1 MTAAGEAR
9 VEAGDN
15 RYSVRIRRD
24 EQGWSVAIL
33 APDGR
38 EASVR
43 ACGDE
48 AEARTYASTV
58 RQHIGWLSE
67 RTFSAYYRLSEG
79 E

>member
-1 MTAAGEAR
+1 VTASGEAT
-9 VEAGDN
+9 VETGDN
-15 RYSVRIRRD
+15 RYSVQMRRD
-24 EQGWSVAIL
+24 ERGWIVAIL

-67 RTFSAYYRLSEG
+67 RAFRAYYRLSEG